1 MSLVGKF
8 VVFVV
13 IIFSPFLWVHAQDTK
28 MSKPWFINTHC
39 NEIILKKLAS
49 IANDKVLSE
58 VAIRDKSVIKNIME
72 RIEGIPVNG
81 DEMKSFGSE
90 AENIELVFSFE
101 NNQKSQIDIINKRF
115 KTPSTGFNSRG
126 NEIEASLYRDIDG
139 LLFPAIEKIIL
150 KVENLEIDF
159 GNFKITYLNTDY
171 IPQKPGD
178 PTRGPVYIM
187 NFLLTDEVLK
197 VNTPLSVRSAQIP
210 PQPLSFQVNKKKFI
224 LLTYES
230 KNEERLN
237 PDYFQV
243 IEAQQE

>member
-1 MSLVGKF
+1 MALVGKF
-8 VVFVV
+8 VVFVA
-13 IIFSPFLWVHAQDTK
+13 IIFFPFLWVHAQDTK

-49 IANDKVLSE
+49 ISNDKVLSE
-58 VAIRDKSVIKNIME
+58 VAIRDKSVIKNIMK
-72 RIEGIPVNG
+72 RIEDIPVNG

-171 IPQKPGD
+171 IPQKPGG
-178 PTRGPVYIM
+178 PTIGPVYIM
-187 NFLLTDEVLK
+187 NFLVKDEVLK
-197 VNTPLSVRSAQIP
+197 VESKLAVYSAQLP
-210 PQPLSFQVNKKKFI
+210 PQPLGFEVNKKKFI

-230 KNEERLN
+230 KNEERLD

>member
-1 MSLVGKF
+1 MALVGKF
-8 VVFVV
+8 VVFVA
-13 IIFSPFLWVHAQDTK
+13 IIFSPFLRVHAQDTK

-49 IANDKVLSE
+49 ISNDQVLSE
-58 VAIRDKSVIKNIME
+58 VAIRDKSVIKNIMK
-72 RIEGIPVNG
+72 RIEDIPVNG

-171 IPQKPGD
+171 IPQKPGG

-210 PQPLSFQVNKKKFI
+210 PQPLSFEVNKKKFI

-230 KNEERLN
+230 KNEERLD